1 MVQVVRL
8 LRNTSL
14 VAALSATAL
23 LVAACGSSGGSN
35 NNSGGSSGG
44 SSGGGGGSTP
54 QLSATSFTNDFSAM
68 AKLKSLAG
76 KGKGKIAVILP
87 DTTTSA
93 RYTEFDAP
101 YLKEAFAKA
110 GVPSSKVI
118 IQNAQGSDST
128 QLTDAQSDITN
139 GAAVLI
145 VDPLDSG
152 VGAQI
157 EKYAAQHGAT
167 SIDYDRLTLGGTR
180 NYYVSFNNV
189 EVGKLIGDGMVS
201 CVQQWG
207 VKKPNMIVMK
217 GDPTD
222 NNATLFAQGYLSV
235 LNPKFKSGWT
245 KAAEPAGTWD
255 PPTAKTEFQQAFTAH
270 KGVNSVLVPNDENA
284 APIISYLKTLNV
296 KPDSFPVTGQDAT
309 LVGLQNILSGYQ
321 CGTAY
326 KPIYLEAQ
334 AAAALAIYLNA
345 GETPPSSLVN
355 GTTQDTKANKAVKSV
370 LLKPEW
376 VTPKNMAKTVI
387 ADKFVPA
394 SQLCKG
400 SFAKDCSKY
409 GIK

>member
-376 VTPKNMAKTVI
+376 VTPKNMEKTVI

>member
-1 MVQVVRL
+1 VRAV
-8 LRNTSL
+8 RNASL

-23 LVAACGSSGGSN
+23 LVAACGSSGSGGN
-35 NNSGGSSGG
+35 ATGGSSSKPSASSSSG
-44 SSGGGGGSTP
+44 SSMP
-54 QLSATSFTNDFSAM
+54 ALSATSFTNDFSAM
-68 AKLKSLAG
+68 AQLKSVAA

-110 GVPSSKVI
+110 GVSSSNVI

-145 VDPLDSG
+145 VDPLDAG

-180 NYYVSFNNV
+180 DYYVSFNNV
-189 EVGKLIGDGMVS
+189 EVGKLIGNGMVS
-201 CVQQWG
+201 CVQQWK
-207 VKKPNMIVMK
+207 VKKPDMIVMK

-222 NNATLFAQGYLSV
+222 NNATLFAQGYMSV
-235 LNPKFKSGWT
+235 LNPKFSSGWT

-284 APIISYLKTLNV
+284 APIISYLQTLNV
-296 KPDSFPVTGQDAT
+296 KPQTFPVTGQDAT
-309 LVGLQNILSGYQ
+309 LVGLQNILAGYQ

-345 GETPPSSLVN
+345 GETPPSGLVN
-355 GTTQDTKANKAVKSV
+355 GTTQDTKAHKAVKSV

-376 VTPKNMAKTVI
+376 VTPKNMESTVV

-394 SQLCKG
+394 AQLCKG
-400 SFAKDCSKY
+400 KYASDCTKY